1 VWVTGWYPREPSTP
15 GYAANM
21 TTDEKLDVALM
32 VASIVA
38 LLCLA
43 YFAL

>member
-1 VWVTGWYPREPSTP
+1 
-15 GYAANM
+15 M
-21 TTDEKLDVALM
+21 TTDEKPDVALM

>member
-1 VWVTGWYPREPSTP
+1 
-15 GYAANM
+15 M

-38 LLCLA
+38 LLWLA

>member
-1 VWVTGWYPREPSTP
+1 
-15 GYAANM
+15 M

>member
-1 VWVTGWYPREPSTP
+1 
-15 GYAANM
+15 M

-32 VASIVA
+32 VASILA